1 MLVARLPYKESE
13 AENSPHQY
21 FNFKTSAEV
30 VNDVVIGVRVQIA
43 NILLKWWKTSNFH
56 RYTSTFLKKKIRPF
70 KTFLKSL
77 ISSFEANKYF
87 FQWILA
93 HSAIANDAL
102 KKYALEPHKVWKM
115 FKTLYIV
122 FVNDLGL
129 YFLIILHCIKIVI
142 ILLVWPSKNCI
153 SITLYTKYN
162 YNV

>member
-1 MLVARLPYKESE
+1 MQIFCWNGEKHQIFTATLSSE
-13 AENSPHQY
+13 HYDYLKP
-21 FNFKTSAEV
+21 K
-30 VNDVVIGVRVQIA
+30 I
-43 NILLKWWKTSNFH
+43 NIFE
-56 RYTSTFLKKKIRPF
+56 KKIRPF

-153 SITLYTKYN
+153 AIKLYTKYN